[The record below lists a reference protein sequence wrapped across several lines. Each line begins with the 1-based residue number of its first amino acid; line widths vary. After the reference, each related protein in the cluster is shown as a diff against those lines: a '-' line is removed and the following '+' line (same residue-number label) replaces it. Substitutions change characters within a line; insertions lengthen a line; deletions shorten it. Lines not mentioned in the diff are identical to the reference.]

1 MKYGLLTVSV
11 VYMSEMLLAISQFH
25 LVYMLARFNYSDG
38 QLCDLSND
46 YCTKCEALGSQ
57 RCGKCE
63 SHMYIHSHSHY
74 RVRVAVHLSSSLR
87 QFSGPCNQA
96 DCFSTRNFNLF
107 RSCHSPTRRVQCTLQ
122 ILLTSSIDDCASPF
136 AHRVPLDSP

>member
-57 RCGKCE
+57 RCGKRE
-63 SHMYIHSHSHY
+63 SHMYIHGHSHSGPS
-74 RVRVAVHLSSSLR
+74 RRSSLLISQAILR
-87 QFSGPCNQA
+87 PMQSG
-96 DCFSTRNFNLF
+96 
-107 RSCHSPTRRVQCTLQ
+107 
-122 ILLTSSIDDCASPF
+122 
-136 AHRVPLDSP
+136 